1 MNAAETLRR
10 ALKGNQ
16 GRAAQPVTDEFAK
29 AIARQLERRGIAK
42 VPGVPSPG
50 PEPTWIDNAIEYG
63 ERTREL
69 EAKWAAQR
77 QAAQD
82 EHTTPQTA
90 AAALRAAIAG
100 PSAPLPL
107 NGAGILRAAL
117 GGGRGTIN
125 GDGQ

>member
-1 MNAAETLRR
+1 MWLGFKAYEMAPLAAVRPAELQRTLT
-10 ALKGNQ
+10 
-16 GRAAQPVTDEFAK
+16 P
-29 AIARQLERRGIAK
+29 IA
-42 VPGVPSPG
+42 
-50 PEPTWIDNAIEYG
+50 DNAIEYG

-100 PSAPLPL
+100 PSVPLPL
-107 NGAGILRAAL
+107 NRAGILRAAL

>member
-10 ALKGNQ
+10 ALKGNH

-29 AIARQLERRGIAK
+29 AIARQLERRVIAK
-42 VPGVPSPG
+42 VPGVPSPE

-69 EAKWAAQR
+69 EAKWTAQR

-82 EHTTPQTA
+82 EHTNRRLQLP
-90 AAALRAAIAG
+90 
-100 PSAPLPL
+100 PSVQPSRDHLP
-107 NGAGILRAAL
+107 RC
-117 GGGRGTIN
+117 R
-125 GDGQ
+125 